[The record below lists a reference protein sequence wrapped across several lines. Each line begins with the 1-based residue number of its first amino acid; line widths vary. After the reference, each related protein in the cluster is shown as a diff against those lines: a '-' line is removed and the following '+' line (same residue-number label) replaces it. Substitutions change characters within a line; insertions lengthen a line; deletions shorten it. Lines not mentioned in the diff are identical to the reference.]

1 VGHGPK
7 QGPRG
12 TMGPNREQKGSHGPM
27 YPKGPRGPM
36 QAHVAHRPPMRDH
49 MGLRGPF
56 ARPRG
61 PIEAHGPR
69 EHKELMLTIFFQQ
82 NAPLHIHPSSKQ
94 KSQWPTHS
102 DSDESPT
109 PRTAENIRA
118 QKRDNLVLAFFL
130 KKGQR
135 CIAEILR

>member
-1 VGHGPK
+1 
-7 QGPRG
+7 
-12 TMGPNREQKGSHGPM
+12 
-27 YPKGPRGPM
+27 
-36 QAHVAHRPPMRDH
+36 

-56 ARPRG
+56 TRPRG

-82 NAPLHIHPSSKQ
+82 SAPLNIHPSSKQ
-94 KSQWPTHS
+94 KSQCPTHS
-102 DSDESPT
+102 DLDESP
-109 PRTAENIRA
+109 PQRTAENIRA
-118 QKRDNLVLAFFL
+118 QKKHNLILAFFL